1 MQIAVEGLIGVGKS
15 TFVKKFAEIT
25 GFKPLY
31 ESVDDNPFLSLYYDD
46 PKRWAYTLQSYF
58 LYRRYNDHLMGEGV
72 VLDRSLYGDISFADM
87 LLKDQVLSQEEHA
100 CYLSHYETLEPLLPP
115 LSATIF
121 LNASP
126 ETALDRLRKRSRS
139 FEVGVELSYLK
150 NLQKEIQKIPS
161 RLRKETQVIEV
172 EWGDMTEEEIELA
185 VKRVVL
191 KVL

>member
-1 MQIAVEGLIGVGKS
+1 MQVAVEGLIGVGKS

-25 GFKPLY
+25 GFKPLF
-31 ESVDDNPFLSLYYDD
+31 ESVEDNPFLSLYYSD

-72 VLDRSLYGDISFADM
+72 ILDRSLYGDISFADM
-87 LLKDQVLSQEEHA
+87 LLKDRVMTQEEHA

-126 ETALDRLRKRSRS
+126 ETALERLRKRSRS
-139 FEVGVELSYLK
+139 FEVGLDLPYLN

-191 KVL
+191 QVM

>member
-1 MQIAVEGLIGVGKS
+1 MQVAVEGLIGVGKS

-25 GFKPLY
+25 GFTPLF
-31 ESVDDNPFLSLYYDD
+31 ESVEDNPFLSLYYDD

-58 LYRRYNDHLMGEGV
+58 LYRRYNDHLMGGGV

-126 ETALDRLRKRSRS
+126 ETALERLRKRSRS
-139 FEVGVELSYLK
+139 FEVGVGLPYLRS
-150 NLQKEIQKIPS
+150 LEKEIQKIPT

-191 KVL
+191 QVM